1 MIINPHRTMNSR
13 RNQAAKEKRKRPQK
27 NRVYI
32 TRASTKEKGHTFMLQ
47 MDEILKLNRKWVD
60 MIDISKF
67 YRNKLTQGKCPES
80 HRKRPRSHN
89 KIKPATIK

>member
-1 MIINPHRTMNSR
+1 
-13 RNQAAKEKRKRPQK
+13 
-27 NRVYI
+27 
-32 TRASTKEKGHTFMLQ
+32 
-47 MDEILKLNRKWVD
+47 

-89 KIKPATIK
+89 KIKPATIKKNLQQRNKTLNECNYLS